1 MVSLAVLFQNLEMCI
16 AGVTLIEVFFDFHNV
31 KIVQQLSGLLT
42 LLCINVDHFNLFF
55 IYLGKYTY
63 SLEIFELNHFICQES
78 VITDHLRGMYTA
90 CSSEERR
97 DVFF

>member
-1 MVSLAVLFQNLEMCI
+1 MKVLVQGDPASGLFGSLVSES
-16 AGVTLIEVFFDFHNV
+16 EFFDFHNI

-63 SLEIFELNHFICQES
+63 VRFLN
-78 VITDHLRGMYTA
+78 
-90 CSSEERR
+90 
-97 DVFF
+97 